1 MTDEWTQEQL
11 QSHAFEKGLVVTAR
25 DELVQWFADRRVG
38 GVALVASPEDY
49 ETAEALHAAG
59 WRKMPSRENVIDR
72 LRAAEHAPMYDHDER
87 DGSCRSC
94 PWPLHMLA
102 PEDIADAILALMDG
116 DNE

>member
-1 MTDEWTQEQL
+1 M
-11 QSHAFEKGLVVTAR
+11 TAR
-25 DELVQWFADRRVG
+25 DELATHARVVLKDYGAVGTVRGEVSGEVSWGDALFVEESDCPESIAD
-38 GVALVASPEDY
+38 ALI
-49 ETAEALHAAG
+49 AAG
-59 WRKMPSRENVIDR
+59 WRKMPSREEVIDR

-102 PEDIADAILALMDG
+102 PEDIADAILALMDE